1 MDALLVVISLFV
13 IRFVIPF
20 GIVLLIGSLVK
31 RSKFALR

>member
-31 RSKFALR
+31 RSRLAVR

>member
-1 MDALLVVISLFV
+1 VDALLVVISLFV

-31 RSKFALR
+31 RSRLAMR